1 MSTYISG
8 VLQSTRT
15 IAAPGAS
22 VSTALSEGSLTSSWN
37 VIIPAAEVQPG
48 AQILADV
55 DPTNAIAEGN
65 EGDNIYPASG
75 TPAALDVRTI
85 PTFYVTLVPV
95 VQSANGLTGD
105 VSVGNQD
112 SFLNSTR
119 KMWPFS
125 TVAPVIHTP
134 YTTTTPGAL
143 AADGTIYFGSWDKS
157 LYALN
162 ADGSRKWQFAT
173 LGPVSSSPAIGLDG
187 TIYFGSHDT
196 NFYAVAADGRRRW
209 EFATGGQIVSSP
221 ALNKSECLYFTSQ
234 DGFLYALNLDGK
246 LRWKLQTGGMTQCS
260 PVLGADGTIYLGV
273 NEHMWAILP
282 EGNRK
287 WEQPTTF
294 TDPFEAS
301 ALVLADGT
309 ICHVSRYGMLMD
321 FDTEQF
327 GLKWMYSLGQ
337 QGYASPA
344 IGAKGRIFA
353 ASQFANFV
361 ALRTTVPLARTP
373 WPKFRGNP
381 RNTGN
386 ASDW

>member
-1 MSTYISG
+1 VASLR
-8 VLQSTRT
+8 VLNAKFTFRS
-15 IAAPGAS
+15 I
-22 VSTALSEGSLTSSWN
+22 ALSAVCFFIG
-37 VIIPAAEVQPG
+37 VFG
-48 AQILADV
+48 AC
-55 DPTNAIAEGN
+55 
-65 EGDNIYPASG
+65 
-75 TPAALDVRTI
+75 AALEKIGEEWSVKVGSRSDSSPAVGPDSTI
-85 PTFYVTLVPV
+85 YFGTWQGNLWAVKEDGTARWKFATGVEIRSSPAVAQDGTIYFGCRDRKFYAIRADGKRKWEFKTAGWV
-95 VQSANGLTGD
+95 
-105 VSVGNQD
+105 D
-112 SFLNSTR
+112 SS
-119 KMWPFS
+119 P
-125 TVAPVIHTP
+125 
-134 YTTTTPGAL
+134 AL
-143 AADGTIYFGSWDKS
+143 AADSTIYFGSWDKS

-187 TIYFGSHDT
+187 AIYFGSHDT

-246 LRWKLQTGGMTQCS
+246 LRWKLQTGGMTQSS

-273 NEHMWAILP
+273 NANMWAILP
-282 EGNRK
+282 EGKRK

-327 GLKWMYSLGQ
+327 GLDWMYFVGQ

-344 IGAKGRIFA
+344 IGAKGTIYTP
-353 ASQFANFV
+353 SQFENFV